1 MNIIQESD
9 NNRISPVERIDG
21 VAISFAG
28 DNNVITF
35 SKGTKFSGCRF
46 TISGNNSRI
55 TIGASKYG
63 IYNLQVYATHSQ
75 LVIGNDF
82 SCWGCDMRLHEPNS
96 EISIGNDC
104 MFSSEIALYATDVHA
119 IYDDETK
126 TVLNFSKPIRI
137 GNHVWVGRRVGILKG
152 SEINDNSIVGFGSVV
167 NRKFTESNICIA
179 GAPAQI
185 VKSGINWDRRNPYN
199 YDLFVKS
206 RDKAQ

>member
-1 MNIIQESD
+1 
-9 NNRISPVERIDG
+9 
-21 VAISFAG
+21 
-28 DNNVITF
+28 
-35 SKGTKFSGCRF
+35 
-46 TISGNNSRI
+46 
-55 TIGASKYG
+55 
-63 IYNLQVYATHSQ
+63 
-75 LVIGNDF
+75 
-82 SCWGCDMRLHEPNS
+82 MRLHEPNS

-104 MFSSEIALYATDVHA
+104 MYSSEIALYATDVHA

-167 NRKFTESNICIA
+167 NRKFTESSICIA
-179 GAPAQI
+179 GVPAQI

-206 RDKAQ
+206 RDKPQ